1 MPLIT
6 TVAIT
11 ALLPNLLNKSGK
23 ILPSADGPHPIYHS
37 LVTVLRLSS
46 QYENFQTSDRLGVQ
60 LKPRRKV
67 ILEQHVVS
75 KSHATRHIKHEMRLC
90 GVDVPQASRQRSAFW
105 K

>member
-46 QYENFQTSDRLGVQ
+46 Q